1 MGSIRWHRSTQ
12 WHRSAT
18 TTFSGGRRLPKTGIF
33 QISAGDYRRFR
44 SGRRVMPP
52 TCRHR
57 RTDAIALGNPQRQFR
72 DRKPRFRRVIAK
84 SSMSFEPDRRKSRK
98 STFLHLQVSQT
109 LSKTRV
115 SRRLFSVVSPS
126 ITRRSNAIA
135 FTACSALLLF
145 HGTSSKSRKV
155 TSYYDFFAS
164 DRRACLQL
172 DRHHRRRYLYRIDQ

>member
-1 MGSIRWHRSTQ
+1 M
-12 WHRSAT
+12 
-18 TTFSGGRRLPKTGIF
+18 
-33 QISAGDYRRFR
+33 
-44 SGRRVMPP
+44 RVMPP

-57 RTDAIALGNPQRQFR
+57 RTDAIALGNPQGQIALGNPQGQLR
-72 DRKPRFRRVIAK
+72 DRKPRFRRLLAK
-84 SSMSFEPDRRKSRK
+84 SAVSFEPDRRKSRK

-126 ITRRSNAIA
+126 ITRRSNANA

-155 TSYYDFFAS
+155 NIVLRFFCRRSTSLPA
-164 DRRACLQL
+164 A
-172 DRHHRRRYLYRIDQ
+172 

>member
-1 MGSIRWHRSTQ
+1 M
-12 WHRSAT
+12 SAG
-18 TTFSGGRRLPKTGIF
+18 FRRLRG
-33 QISAGDYRRFR
+33 
-44 SGRRVMPP
+44 SGTPHQFERDL
-52 TCRHR
+52 
-57 RTDAIALGNPQRQFR
+57 TDAAPRAVEFVKLLTKNIGTRQTNPQGQFR
-72 DRKPRFRRVIAK
+72 YRKPRFRRLIAK

-126 ITRRSNAIA
+126 ITRRSNANA

-155 TSYYDFFAS
+155 NILLRFFCKRSTSLPA
-164 DRRACLQL
+164 A
-172 DRHHRRRYLYRIDQ
+172 

>member
-1 MGSIRWHRSTQ
+1 MRSM
-12 WHRSAT
+12 S
-18 TTFSGGRRLPKTGIF
+18 
-33 QISAGDYRRFR
+33 
-44 SGRRVMPP
+44 P

-57 RTDAIALGNPQRQFR
+57 RTDAIALGNPQGQFR
-72 DRKPRFRRVIAK
+72 DRKPRFRRLIAK

-115 SRRLFSVVSPS
+115 SRRLFSVGSPS
-126 ITRRSNAIA
+126 ITRRSNANA

-155 TSYYDFFAS
+155 NILLPFFFAS
-164 DRRACLQL
+164 DQRACLRL
-172 DRHHRRRYLYRIDQ
+172 DQHHRRRDPYRIDQ